1 MALFLLAMGTVLVA
15 GFEPENRPCGMF
27 LFWEVT
33 YVTDI
38 VRQKYYYI
46 LKAKEVVDIK

>member
-1 MALFLLAMGTVLVA
+1 MAIFILI
-15 GFEPENRPCGMF
+15 
-27 LFWEVT
+27 VT

-38 VRQKYYYI
+38 VWQKYYYI